1 MKGRYLMKS
10 LFFVKRS
17 FLLTAT
23 SLAGAGL
30 LFLAGCT
37 SSMVPESTQNRDAGI
52 TSVLE
57 QSLSS
62 NEGVKAGQVNVE
74 TREGQVYLSGV
85 VDTEDARREAGRVA
99 WRTEGVKGVHNNL
112 TVGERTV
119 GSWTDDVIIS
129 STVKSKLIANS
140 EIKAGDID
148 VSSSQGVVTLIGRVS
163 SQLIKTDAERI
174 ARGTKGVSDVNNELS
189 VGAIN
194 R

>member
-1 MKGRYLMKS
+1 MKS
-10 LFFVKRS
+10 LFSVKRS
-17 FLLTAT
+17 LRLTAT

-30 LFLAGCT
+30 LLLAGCA
-37 SSMVPESTQNRDAGI
+37 SSMVPERTQNRDSGI

-57 QSLSS
+57 ESLST

-85 VDTEDARREAGRVA
+85 VETEEARREAGRIA
-99 WRTEGVKGVHNNL
+99 WRTEGVKGVHNDL

-119 GSWTDDVIIS
+119 GSWVDDVMIS

-148 VSSSQGVVTLIGRVS
+148 VSSSQGVVTLIGRVG

-174 ARGTKGVSDVNNELS
+174 ARGTRGVSDVNNELL
-189 VGAIN
+189 VGAIS